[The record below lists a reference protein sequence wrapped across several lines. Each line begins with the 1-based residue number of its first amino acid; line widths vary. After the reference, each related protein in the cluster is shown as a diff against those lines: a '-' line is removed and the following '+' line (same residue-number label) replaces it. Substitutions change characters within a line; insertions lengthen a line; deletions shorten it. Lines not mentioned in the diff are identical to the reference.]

1 MAQLLRWTE
10 FVEESER
17 TVGQAKARGPYA
29 KTPARRAE
37 IVRAAR
43 DSFAENGYA
52 KASLR
57 DIAERAG
64 ITHAGLLHHFRNK
77 DELLAAVL
85 AERDAEEWQQ
95 GLEQV
100 DSPDELAPYL
110 AELIRHHQKAP
121 ELMRL
126 WIELAAA
133 ASRPDHPAHAYFVER
148 YERGRTQFAEGFHE
162 NDARGTLREGV
173 SPESAAVLFHAVL
186 TGLQLQWVLAPGLDI
201 VSPVT
206 DFVRLLLDHDHTDE

>member
-1 MAQLLRWTE
+1 MT
-10 FVEESER
+10 
-17 TVGQAKARGPYA
+17 QAKARGPYT

-43 DSFAENGYA
+43 ESFAEHGFT

-77 DELLAAVL
+77 DDLLAAVL
-85 AERDAEEWQQ
+85 AERDIEERQYAAS
-95 GLEQV
+95 QV
-100 DSPDELAPYL
+100 PDMDHLTPYL
-110 AELIRHHQKAP
+110 GDLLRHHQKAP

-133 ASRPDHPAHAYFVER
+133 ASRPEHPAHRYFTHR
-148 YERGRTQFAEGFHE
+148 YAWGRDQFA
-162 NDARGTLREGV
+162 RGMRGKAHRGELH
-173 SPESAAVLFHAVL
+173 PALAPDHAAILLQAVLN
-186 TGLQLQWVLAPGLDI
+186 GLQLQWLLDQDLDI
-201 VSPVT
+201 VGPIRAFMRMT
-206 DFVRLLLDHDHTDE
+206 FPQAAQPEDEG

>member
-1 MAQLLRWTE
+1 MT
-10 FVEESER
+10 
-17 TVGQAKARGPYA
+17 QAKARGPYA

-43 DSFAENGYA
+43 GSFAEHGFT

-77 DELLAAVL
+77 EELLAAVL
-85 AERDAEEWQQ
+85 AERDTEEWQY
-95 GLEQV
+95 GVSRVSDMDHL
-100 DSPDELAPYL
+100 SPYL
-110 AELIRHHQKAP
+110 GDLLRHHQKTP

-133 ASRPDHPAHAYFVER
+133 ASRPEHPAHGYFVQR
-148 YERGRTQFAEGFHE
+148 YDRGRDHFAQGMREKADRGE
-162 NDARGTLREGV
+162 LQEELDPEDAATLLQ
-173 SPESAAVLFHAVL
+173 AMLN
-186 TGLQLQWVLAPGLDI
+186 GLQLQW
-201 VSPVT
+201 
-206 DFVRLLLDHDHTDE
+206 LLDHDLDIVGPARAFMHLAFRR

>member
-1 MAQLLRWTE
+1 M
-10 FVEESER
+10 S
-17 TVGQAKARGPYA
+17 QAKPRGPYA
-29 KTPARRAE
+29 KTAARQAE

-43 DSFAENGYA
+43 DSFAEHGFT

-85 AERDAEEWQQ
+85 AERDTQEWQR
-95 GLEQV
+95 GLAQV
-100 DSPDELAPYL
+100 GDMDQLAPYL
-110 AELIRHHQKAP
+110 GDLLRHHQQAP

-133 ASRPDHPAHAYFVER
+133 ASRPGHPAHTYFAQR
-148 YERGRTQFAEGFHE
+148 YDLGRTQFTEGMRDMAERGELHE
-162 NDARGTLREGV
+162 GLA
-173 SPESAAVLFHAVL
+173 PEHAAILLQAVLN
-186 TGLQLQWVLAPGLDI
+186 GLQLQWLLDDDLDI
-201 VSPVT
+201 VGPVQSFLRMVFRAGPA
-206 DFVRLLLDHDHTDE
+206 DAA

>member
-1 MAQLLRWTE
+1 MT
-10 FVEESER
+10 
-17 TVGQAKARGPYA
+17 QAKARGPYT

-43 DSFAENGYA
+43 ESFAKHGFT

-77 DELLAAVL
+77 DDLLAAVL
-85 AERDAEEWQQ
+85 AERDAEERRYA
-95 GLEQV
+95 EAQV
-100 DSPDELAPYL
+100 TDMDQLAPYL
-110 AELIRHHQKAP
+110 GDMLRHHQKAP

-133 ASRPDHPAHAYFVER
+133 ASRPEHPAHGYFAQR
-148 YERGRTQFAEGFHE
+148 YAWGRDQFARGMLRKAERGELHAQLCPDHA
-162 NDARGTLREGV
+162 ATLLQ
-173 SPESAAVLFHAVL
+173 AVLN
-186 TGLQLQWVLAPGLDI
+186 GLQLNGCSIRISTSSARSGP
-201 VSPVT
+201 SC
-206 DFVRLLLDHDHTDE
+206 E

>member
-1 MAQLLRWTE
+1 MT
-10 FVEESER
+10 
-17 TVGQAKARGPYA
+17 QAKARGPYT

-43 DSFAENGYA
+43 ESFAEHGFT

-77 DELLAAVL
+77 DDLLAAVL
-85 AERDAEEWQQ
+85 AERDAEERQYA
-95 GLEQV
+95 ESQV
-100 DSPDELAPYL
+100 PDMDHLAPYL
-110 AELIRHHQKAP
+110 GDLLRHHQKSP

-133 ASRPDHPAHAYFVER
+133 ASRPEHPAHDYFAQR
-148 YERGRTQFAEGFHE
+148 YAWGREQFARGMSGKAERGELNEALAPDH
-162 NDARGTLREGV
+162 AATLLQ
-173 SPESAAVLFHAVL
+173 AVLN
-186 TGLQLQWVLAPGLDI
+186 GLQLQWLLDQDLDI
-201 VSPVT
+201 VGPVRAFMRMT
-206 DFVRLLLDHDHTDE
+206 FPQAAEAEADDED